1 RNNRNFKL
9 CEQEQELYK
18 LCEQEQELETNCK
31 GRRMHSRIECLC
43 CIILQS
49 TYTTVF
55 STDNSPTDIENI
67 SIPIFPLTHNV
78 ITVSKIQTNFVILII
93 IIIIM
98 GGIGIRGK
106 NICRL

>member
-1 RNNRNFKL
+1 MISTKSYSERNNRNFKL

-18 LCEQEQELETNCK
+18 LCEQEQELETKCK

-67 SIPIFPLTHNV
+67 SIPIFPLTHND
-78 ITVSKIQTNFVILII
+78 FVILII
-93 IIIIM
+93 IIIFM
-98 GGIGIRGK
+98 GGIGIRGVMK
-106 NICRL
+106 V